1 MLSKLELIDRCVLG
15 YDIDIMNQKAKYF
28 LLGAGS
34 VIDIAPSIDLRLL
47 APRKTAAERMSGH
60 FIKVGASM
68 RRASGAYENNGKTT
82 YYRKEAA

>member
-1 MLSKLELIDRCVLG
+1 
-15 YDIDIMNQKAKYF
+15 MNQKAKKF

-34 VIDIAPSIDLRLL
+34 VIDIAPSVDLRLL
-47 APRKTAAERMSGH
+47 APRKTTAERMSGH

-68 RRASGAYENNGKTT
+68 RRASKAYENNGKTA

>member
-1 MLSKLELIDRCVLG
+1 MILIDICLLG
-15 YDIDIMNQKAKYF
+15 YDTNIMNQKAKNF
-28 LLGAGS
+28 LLGVGS

-47 APRKTAAERMSGH
+47 APRKTTAERMSGH

-82 YYRKEAA
+82 AYYRKEAA